1 MIDAFRT
8 WMTSLVAVSLLI
20 SVIQAMTPHGNM
32 KRIVSML
39 SGLVLLL
46 AMMQPILRGNA
57 DLRLPHKDDCQEEI
71 TRRTEELKKE
81 QVKTARQN
89 IEAKT
94 AAYISDE
101 AKRLGI
107 SCTVRVG
114 TAIGKDG
121 VPRPDS
127 AALSCAPSEKLAT
140 YMEKELGIPRRRQT
154 WNEKTVTG

>member
-1 MIDAFRT
+1 
-8 WMTSLVAVSLLI
+8 MTSLVAVSLLL

-32 KRIVSML
+32 KKIVSMIG
-39 SGLVLLL
+39 GLILLL
-46 AMMQPILRGNA
+46 AMMQPILHGNA
-57 DLRLPHKDDCQEEI
+57 DLRLPQKDNCQKEI
-71 TRRTEELKKE
+71 TQRTEELKKE
-81 QVKTARQN
+81 QVRTARRN

-107 SCTVRVG
+107 SCTVRVR
-114 TAIGKDG
+114 TTMGKDG

-127 AALSCAPSEKLAT
+127 AVLSCAPSEKLAA
-140 YMEKELGIPRRRQT
+140 YMEKELGISKGRQT